1 MFPFFCLENR
11 EKWARQVGQS
21 SFDLVDMT
29 QFHST
34 SFRIIISYIFMY
46 VQIIITLAVYASDIY
61 TAIMLLA
68 FDRWASSISPYV
80 PFHISRWLFGGC
92 ILFSFVLLI
101 YDYIQAY
108 RVWKR
113 YNICLTYTNPICR
126 TIYSIKGFNYFCLF
140 AKITKSK
147 EFTDYVALF
156 VFFTFKGWANL
167 LLAEGPRQV
176 LNALTLYSVLKI
188 DDDFVGAVTA
198 LAEKSHVEAVVVS
211 FMAFSLLIWV
221 ISMCMFILALFCS
234 CSVWTQV
241 RRHNC
246 KSLEEYCCVRIDKRV
261 AELVA
266 KYHKRGM
273 KNLALENSRMSK
285 QPTLP
290 TIDFLGTEEASVGGY
305 EHSRNNLAAYG
316 GSKTNLLANDHVA
329 DDFYSHKEQQYSLS
343 DLQPYDSRN
352 TLAEPS
358 DPLSKSEFSDIT
370 SITRSDTQQSNLTVS
385 GVSNGV
391 HKVPRKPTPARQAS
405 GSLYQNDSC
414 STSRLYVNDNSSGLY
429 QNPNISTSGGSIH
442 TFMESDAQSFTYSP
456 PRYDASEYGGGRR
469 PSDLRERPEQSF
481 SRQPSDQSY
490 DRRPSEQ
497 SYSRRPSGPQDRRPS
512 DHSYDRR
519 PSERSYTRRPSGPQ
533 DRLPSSRSQSPHL
546 PYPLEHQHQPH
557 NNQSQNL
564 PLDPFDPSY
573 R

>member
-1 MFPFFCLENR
+1 MFPFFCFENR

-29 QFHST
+29 QFRST
-34 SFRIIISYIFMY
+34 SFRIVISYMFMY
-46 VQIIITLAVYASDIY
+46 IQLIITLAVYASDIY

-68 FDRWASSISPYV
+68 FDRWASSITPYV

-92 ILFSFVLLI
+92 ILFSFVLLL

-126 TIYSIKGFNYFCLF
+126 TIYSIKGYNYFCLF

-198 LAEKSHVEAVVVS
+198 LAQNSHVEAVVVS

-221 ISMCMFILALFCS
+221 ISMIMFILALLCS

-241 RRHNC
+241 HRHNC
-246 KSLEEYCCVRIDKRV
+246 HSLEEYCCVRIDKRV
-261 AELVA
+261 AYLVS

-290 TIDFLGTEEASVGGY
+290 TFAFQGTEEENIGY
-305 EHSRNNLAAYG
+305 NNNSNSHLAAYE
-316 GSKTNLLANDHVA
+316 GSKTNLLAADQVA
-329 DDFYSHKEQQYSLS
+329 NDFYSNKEYSMS
-343 DLQPYDSRN
+343 DLQPQDSRN

-358 DPLSKSEFSDIT
+358 DPLSKYEFSDL
-370 SITRSDTQQSNLTVS
+370 SNITRSDTQQSNMTIS

-391 HKVPRKPTPARQAS
+391 NKVPRKPTPLRQAS
-405 GSLYQNDSC
+405 GPFYQTDSS
-414 STSRLYVNDNSSGLY
+414 STSRLYVNDNSSSLY
-429 QNPNISTSGGSIH
+429 QNPNINTSLGSIN
-442 TFMESDAQSFTYSP
+442 TFLD
-456 PRYDASEYGGGRR
+456 SETQTN
-469 PSDLRERPEQSF
+469 P
-481 SRQPSDQSY
+481 
-490 DRRPSEQ
+490 
-497 SYSRRPSGPQDRRPS
+497 
-512 DHSYDRR
+512 
-519 PSERSYTRRPSGPQ
+519 
-533 DRLPSSRSQSPHL
+533 
-546 PYPLEHQHQPH
+546 
-557 NNQSQNL
+557 
-564 PLDPFDPSY
+564 PLDPFDPSF

>member
-1 MFPFFCLENR
+1 MFPFFCFENR

-68 FDRWASSISPYV
+68 FDRWASSITPYV

-198 LAEKSHVEAVVVS
+198 LAEKSHIEAVVVS

-221 ISMCMFILALFCS
+221 ISMFMFILAMLCS

-241 RRHNC
+241 KRHRC
-246 KSLEEYCCVRIDKRV
+246 HSLEEYCCVRIDKRV
-261 AELVA
+261 AHLVA

-273 KNLALENSRMSK
+273 QNLALENSRMSK

-290 TIDFLGTEEASVGGY
+290 TIEFLGTEEENIGY
-305 EHSRNNLAAYG
+305 GHSNAHLEAYG
-316 GSKTNLLANDHVA
+316 GSKTNLLAADQVA
-329 DDFYSHKEQQYSLS
+329 EEFYSNKEYSLS
-343 DLQPYDSRN
+343 DLQSYDSRN

-370 SITRSDTQQSNLTVS
+370 SIKRSDTEQSNLTIS
-385 GVSNGV
+385 GFSNGV
-391 HKVPRKPTPARQAS
+391 HKVPRKPTPVRQAS
-405 GSLYQNDSC
+405 GSLYQNDSS
-414 STSRLYVNDNSSGLY
+414 STSRLYISDNSSSLY
-429 QNPNISTSGGSIH
+429 QNPNISTSGGSIS
-442 TFMESDAQSFTYSP
+442 TFLEPETQSFSYSP
-456 PRYDASEYGGGRR
+456 PRYDPSEYRGGRQ
-469 PSDLRERPEQSF
+469 PSDVRERPEQAY
-481 SRQPSDQSY
+481 SRRPSQQSSTRRPSEPY

-497 SYSRRPSGPQDRRPS
+497 
-512 DHSYDRR
+512 SYDRR
-519 PSERSYTRRPSGPQ
+519 PSERSYQRRASGAQ
-533 DRLPSSRSQSPHL
+533 DSHLSSRSQSPHL
-546 PYPLEHQHQPH
+546 PFQLDHQPH
-557 NNQSQNL
+557 SQSQN
-564 PLDPFDPSY
+564 PNMDPFDPSY
-573 R
+573 K

>member
-21 SFDLVDMT
+21 SFDLVDMS

-34 SFRIIISYIFMY
+34 SFRIIISYLFMY

-68 FDRWASSISPYV
+68 FDRWASSISPFV

-198 LAEKSHVEAVVVS
+198 LAEKSHIEAIVVS

-221 ISMCMFILALFCS
+221 ISMFMFILAMFCS

-246 KSLEEYCCVRIDKRV
+246 SSLEEYCCVRIDKRV
-261 AELVA
+261 ARLVA

-290 TIDFLGTEEASVGGY
+290 TIDFLGTEEANVGY
-305 EHSRNNLAAYG
+305 EYDNARKNMAAYG
-316 GSKTNLLANDHVA
+316 GSKTNLLSNDHVA
-329 DDFYSHKEQQYSLS
+329 DDFYNHKEYSMS

-358 DPLSKSEFSDIT
+358 DPLSKSEFNDIT

-385 GVSNGV
+385 GVSGISSGV

-405 GSLYQNDSC
+405 GSLYQNDSS
-414 STSRLYVNDNSSGLY
+414 STSRLYVNDNNSSLY

-456 PRYDASEYGGGRR
+456 PRYDPSEYGGGGRR
-469 PSDLRERPEQSF
+469 PSDLRERPEQPF
-481 SRQPSDQSY
+481 S
-490 DRRPSEQ
+490 RRPSEQ
-497 SYSRRPSGPQDRRPS
+497 SYRRPSDQSYDRRPS

-519 PSERSYTRRPSGPQ
+519 PSERSYSRRPSGPQ
-533 DRLPSSRSQSPHL
+533 DRQPSSRSQSPHL
-546 PYPLEHQHQPH
+546 PYPLERQHQPQPH
-557 NNQSQNL
+557 INQSQNHS
-564 PLDPFDPSY
+564 LDPFDPSY

>member
-1 MFPFFCLENR
+1 MFPFFCFENR

-21 SFDLVDMT
+21 SFDLVDMS

-68 FDRWASSISPYV
+68 FDRWASSITPYV

-211 FMAFSLLIWV
+211 FMAFSLLVWV
-221 ISMCMFILALFCS
+221 ISMCMFILAVLCS

-241 RRHNC
+241 KRHNC
-246 KSLEEYCCVRIDKRV
+246 HSLEEYCCVRIDKRV
-261 AELVA
+261 AYLVR

-273 KNLALENSRMSK
+273 QNLALENSRMSK

-290 TIDFLGTEEASVGGY
+290 TIEFLGTEEENVGY
-305 EHSRNNLAAYG
+305 NDSSTRLAPYG
-316 GSKTNLLANDHVA
+316 SSKTNLLAADQVA
-329 DDFYSHKEQQYSLS
+329 DDFYSHKEYSLS

-358 DPLSKSEFSDIT
+358 DPLSKAEFSDIT
-370 SITRSDTQQSNLTVS
+370 SIKRSDTESSNLTVA

-391 HKVPRKPTPARQAS
+391 YKVPRKPTPVRQAS
-405 GSLYQNDSC
+405 GSLYQSE
-414 STSRLYVNDNSSGLY
+414 NSSSSRLY
-429 QNPNISTSGGSIH
+429 QNPDISNSGGSIN
-442 TFMESDAQSFTYSP
+442 TYLEPESQSFTYSP
-456 PRYDASEYGGGRR
+456 PRYEPMDYTRRPSDGRR
-469 PSDLRERPEQSF
+469 PSDHDY
-481 SRQPSDQSY
+481 SRRPSDHDNSRRPSDHDNSRRPS

-497 SYSRRPSGPQDRRPS
+497 SSTYPNQ
-512 DHSYDRR
+512 
-519 PSERSYTRRPSGPQ
+519 
-533 DRLPSSRSQSPHL
+533 PHL
-546 PYPLEHQHQPH
+546 PFQLEPQPS
-557 NNQSQNL
+557 NQSQN
-564 PLDPFDPSY
+564 PSLDPFDPSF